1 MRKKNGHSLC
11 KKYHKQTYR
20 RAGKPRVLAGVQ
32 FGLSTGCTEGTC
44 RNMGLEWWDGT
55 RLWKVLAGGLIS
67 KKQRVTKK
75 G

>member
-1 MRKKNGHSLC
+1 MDILFGRK
-11 KKYHKQTYR
+11 TYR

-32 FGLSTGCTEGTC
+32 FGLSTEGTC

-55 RLWKVLAGGLIS
+55 RLWKVLVGGLIS
-67 KKQRVTKK
+67 KKQSVTKK